1 MYVYTYKRLPAAAIY
16 LLPFNALQ
24 AQSFANS
31 APTRTT
37 DFSLLTHKAKET
49 GENIRE
55 RSAIRLNSRF
65 VDKQNRD
72 ENNR

>member
-1 MYVYTYKRLPAAAIY
+1 MYAYTYRRLPAIY

-24 AQSFANS
+24 AQSFANG

-37 DFSLLTHKAKET
+37 NFALSTLEAKGNE
-49 GENIRE
+49 ENINRCE
-55 RSAIRLNSRF
+55 IRPNSRL
-65 VDKQNRD
+65 VDKKNHD